1 MTEPG
6 DFGKDK
12 TTDQCGKGEIVVA
25 SLRED
30 MTAAGVADEEGE
42 QSDDDGV
49 EISRHDG
56 GGGNAEEHRNERLGE
71 SGVFGRERFN
81 DDEPDRVK
89 GHQNKV
95 YGKEGVASG
104 IG

>member
-1 MTEPG
+1 MATGGITNE
-6 DFGKDK
+6 
-12 TTDQCGKGEIVVA
+12 KGNENGGGWI
-25 SLRED
+25 
-30 MTAAGVADEEGE
+30 
-42 QSDDDGV
+42 QSGG
-49 EISRHDG
+49 HNG